1 MTSNAMARSE
11 RIMPWWVVLLE
22 GIFALIIGIMLVA
35 NPLGTTVF
43 LIQVLGWYWLIS
55 GIFSLV
61 SLFIDRTAWGWKL
74 FSGIL
79 GILAGIVIINHPIWS
94 AVLIPTTLVWM
105 MGFFGII
112 IGVIALI
119 QAFQGGGWG
128 PGILGVLSIIFG
140 ILLIL
145 NPIASAIALPWV
157 VGIFAI
163 VGGIAA
169 IIMSFRLKK

>member
-1 MTSNAMARSE
+1 MTSNAVARSE

-22 GIFALIIGIMLVA
+22 GIAAVIIGISLLA
-35 NPLGTTVF
+35 TPLKTTAF
-43 LIQVLGWYWLIS
+43 LIQVLGWYWLIT
-55 GIFSLV
+55 GIFSIV
-61 SLFIDRTAWGWKL
+61 SIFIDHTAWGWKL

-79 GILAGIVIINHPIWS
+79 GVIVGILVVNNPLVS
-94 AVLIPTTLVWM
+94 TVLIPTTLVWIL
-105 MGFFGII
+105 GFFGII
-112 IGVIALI
+112 IGVITLI

-128 PGILGVLSIIFG
+128 AAILGVLSIIFG

-157 VGIFAI
+157 VGVFAI

-169 IIMSFRLKK
+169 IFTSFRLKK